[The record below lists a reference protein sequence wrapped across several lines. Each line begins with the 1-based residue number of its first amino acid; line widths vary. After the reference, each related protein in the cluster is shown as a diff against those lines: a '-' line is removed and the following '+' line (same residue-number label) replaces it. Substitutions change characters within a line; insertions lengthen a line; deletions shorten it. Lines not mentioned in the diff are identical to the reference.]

1 MEESESL
8 LAPIKQGKK
17 FLKVCEAVRT
27 GNSVLVLGEA
37 GTGKNDFA
45 KALFSEMLD
54 EFNCAIATYKGSLKK
69 FFSAISPRSASR
81 TAFNLDCPTEDEE
94 TGKKL
99 TVDALKD
106 EILENSGEDTLLILP
121 EAKRLTTSIRYWLE
135 DMMSAGVIVVCLA
148 VVNPKKEIFL
158 SMLEIELDLP
168 SSRDIRAIM
177 EAEAERQGLSLS
189 KSQLAELQPLAGRNP
204 MLARKVIRSE
214 KLGLKQSSQHTQYI
228 NIMPIFFALIMGFAV
243 LRFVGMGTKNKTLY
257 IFGGVSLAV
266 LMGAKQLGSIKGAQK
281 RLGQ

>member
-1 MEESESL
+1 M
-8 LAPIKQGKK
+8 
-17 FLKVCEAVRT
+17 V
-27 GNSVLVLGEA
+27 GEYN
-37 GTGKNDFA
+37 T
-45 KALFSEMLD
+45 
-54 EFNCAIATYKGSLKK
+54 AIATYKGSLKK
-69 FFSAISPRSASR
+69 FFGAI
-81 TAFNLDCPTEDEE
+81 AFNLDCPTEDEA

-158 SMLEIELDLP
+158 EMLEIELDLP
-168 SSRDIRAIM
+168 SSRDIREIM
-177 EAEAERQGLSLS
+177 EAEAQRQGLNLT

-204 MLARKVIRSE
+204 MLARKIIRSE

-243 LRFVGMGTKNKTLY
+243 LRFVGMGTRNKPLY
-257 IFGGVSLAV
+257 IFGGISLAV

>member
-1 MEESESL
+1 MAESESL
-8 LAPIKQGKK
+8 LAPIKQSKK
-17 FLKVCEAVRT
+17 FLKVCEAVRA

-37 GTGKNDFA
+37 GTGKGMFA

-54 EFNCAIATYKGSLKK
+54 EYNCAIATYKGSLKK
-69 FFSAISPRSASR
+69 FFSAI
-81 TAFNLDCPTEDEE
+81 AFNLDCPTEDQE

-158 SMLEIELDLP
+158 EMLEIELDLP
-168 SSRDIRAIM
+168 SDRAIRAIM

-204 MLARKVIRSE
+204 LLARKVIRNE
-214 KLGLKQSSQHTQYI
+214 KLGIKQSSQHTQYI
-228 NIMPIFFALIMGFAV
+228 NIMPIFFALIMFFAV
-243 LRFVGMGTKNKTLY
+243 LRFVGMGTRNKPLY
-257 IFGGVSLAV
+257 IFGGISLAV